1 MKRIV
6 VVSGLSG
13 AGKTSAMGFL
23 EDLGYFCV
31 DNVPGNILEELLK
44 LFMSSDLEKMAMAI
58 DVRSEHLG
66 DPISTVERIKEKT
79 NALVIFLEASTEEL
93 LRRYALTRR
102 RHPLQKDGVGLE
114 DAIEKER
121 KILSRIREIADVVI
135 DTTSMN
141 THQLRETLTHFL
153 VNQAGGT
160 SVRIMSFGFKH
171 GIPMDV
177 DFVFDARFLPNP
189 HYVPELSSK
198 TGLDSEVEA
207 YFKNYPVV
215 EEFIE
220 KIYEVLKVAI
230 EEYQRTGRRIITV
243 GIGCTGGKHRSVY
256 IAHRLKEML
265 EKEGF
270 TVIEKHRDREKV

>member
-13 AGKTSAMGFL
+13 AGKTTAMGFL

-66 DPISTVERIKEKT
+66 DPIS
-79 NALVIFLEASTEEL
+79 
-93 LRRYALTRR
+93 
-102 RHPLQKDGVGLE
+102 HPLQKDGIGLE

-121 KILSRIREIADVVI
+121 KILSRIKEIADVVI

-153 VNQAGGT
+153 VNQSGGT

-171 GIPMDV
+171 GIPMDA

-198 TGLDSEVEA
+198 TGLDSKVEA

-270 TVIEKHRDREKV
+270 TVIEKHRDIEKV